1 MSEIIQFLDVIFKPT
16 VFVFTVSSL
25 FAMGLQVKIPEVMA
39 ALKNKKAIV
48 LIFVWAWVLAPAV
61 GYLIIWVLPLAE
73 PYVIVVLLSSLAPA
87 APIVPLMVQRARGD
101 LSFAGVLIPVVM
113 IGAVVLIPLIGPLM
127 VKGLTVSAADLA
139 KPLFVQ
145 IFLPLIIGA
154 AARHYVE
161 TMATKIFPAVNV
173 LARVVT
179 LVMIVVAFVLFA
191 KPMFE
196 TFGSLALL
204 AATIHVVGMML
215 ITYVFGFGLKQNQR
229 SVMALG
235 NGTRNLAAILAA
247 AFAIPNVDPRIP
259 TFVIMWGLW
268 SFVLAAVGAKIFAK
282 QAGETVAG
290 LGKTIVDRRDRDSI

>member
-1 MSEIIQFLDVIFKPT
+1 MNTVLQFLEVIFKPT

-25 FAMGLQVKIPEVMA
+25 FALGLQVKIPELIT
-39 ALKNKKAIV
+39 ALKNKKAIA
-48 LIFVWAWVLAPAV
+48 LIFVWAWVLAPAL

-87 APIVPLMVQRARGD
+87 APVVPLMVQRARGD
-101 LSFAGVLIPVVM
+101 LSFAGVFIPIVM

-127 VKGLTVSAADLA
+127 VKGLTVSPWALA
-139 KPLFVQ
+139 KPLIVQ

-154 AARHYVE
+154 AIRHYAG

-179 LVMIVVAFVLFA
+179 LVMILVTFVLFA
-191 KPMFE
+191 KPMLE
-196 TFGSLALL
+196 TIGSFALL

-215 ITYVFGFGLKQNQR
+215 ITYRFGFGLKQGQR

-247 AFAIPNVDPRIP
+247 AFAIPNVDPRII
-259 TFVIMWGLW
+259 TFIMMWGLW
-268 SFVLAAVGAKIFAK
+268 SFVLAAIGARIYGK
-282 QAGETVAG
+282 QAGKTDAG
-290 LGKTIVDRRDRDSI
+290 NTI

>member
-1 MSEIIQFLDVIFKPT
+1 MNTVLQFLEVIFKPT

-25 FAMGLQVKIPEVMA
+25 FALGLQVKIPELIT
-39 ALKNKKAIV
+39 ALKNKKAIA
-48 LIFVWAWVLAPAV
+48 LIFVWAWVLAPAL

-87 APIVPLMVQRARGD
+87 APVVPLMVQRARGD
-101 LSFAGVLIPVVM
+101 LSFAGVFIPIVM

-127 VKGLTVSAADLA
+127 VKGLTVNSADLA

-145 IFLPLIIGA
+145 IGLPLIIGA
-154 AARHYVE
+154 AARHYAE
-161 TMATKIFPAVNV
+161 TTATKIFPAVNV

-179 LVMIVVAFVLFA
+179 LVMILVAFVLFA
-191 KPMFE
+191 KPMLE
-196 TFGSLALL
+196 TIGSFALL

-215 ITYVFGFGLKQNQR
+215 ITYRFGFGLKQNQR
-229 SVMALG
+229 SVMSLG

-259 TFVIMWGLW
+259 TFIIMWGLW
-268 SFVLAAVGAKIFAK
+268 SFVLAAVAARIFAK
-282 QAGETVAG
+282 QAGETDAG
-290 LGKTIVDRRDRDSI
+290 LGKTIADRRDRDTM

>member
-1 MSEIIQFLDVIFKPT
+1 MSTVLQFLDVIFKPS

-25 FAMGLQVKIPEVMA
+25 FGMGLQVKMPEVIA
-39 ALKNKKAIV
+39 ALKNKKAIA
-48 LIFVWAWVLAPAV
+48 LIFVWAWVLAPAL
-61 GYLIIWVLPLAE
+61 GFLIIWVLPLAE

-87 APIVPLMVQRARGD
+87 APIVPLMVQKARGD
-101 LSFAGVLIPVVM
+101 VSFAGVLIPIVM

-127 VKGLTVSAADLA
+127 VKGLTVSSAALA

-145 IFLPLIIGA
+145 IGLPLIIGA
-154 AARHYVE
+154 AVRHYAE
-161 TMATKIFPAVNV
+161 TVATKIFPAVNV

-179 LVMIVVAFVLFA
+179 LLMILITFVLFA
-191 KPMFE
+191 QPMLD

-215 ITYVFGFGLKQNQR
+215 ITYRFGFGLTQGQR

-247 AFAIPNVDPRIP
+247 AFAIPDVDPRIL
-259 TFVIMWGLW
+259 THVMMWGLW
-268 SFVLAAVGAKIFAK
+268 SFVLAAIAARIFGK
-282 QAGETVAG
+282 QAGDTVAG
-290 LGKTIVDRRDRDSI
+290 LGQTIVDRRDRDTI

>member
-1 MSEIIQFLDVIFKPT
+1 MNTVLQFLEVIFKPT

-25 FAMGLQVKIPEVMA
+25 FALGLQVKIPELIT
-39 ALKNKKAIV
+39 ALKNKKAIA
-48 LIFVWAWVLAPAV
+48 LIFVWAWVLAPAL

-87 APIVPLMVQRARGD
+87 APVVPLMVQRARGD
-101 LSFAGVLIPVVM
+101 LSFAGVFIPIVM

-127 VKGLTVSAADLA
+127 VKGLTVSSAELA

-145 IFLPLIIGA
+145 IGLPLIIGA
-154 AARHYVE
+154 AARHYAE
-161 TMATKIFPAVNV
+161 TTATKIFPAVNV

-179 LVMIVVAFVLFA
+179 LVMILVAFVLFA
-191 KPMFE
+191 KPMLE
-196 TFGSLALL
+196 TIGSFALL

-215 ITYVFGFGLKQNQR
+215 ITYRFGFGLKQNQR
-229 SVMALG
+229 SVMSLG

-259 TFVIMWGLW
+259 TFIIMWGLW
-268 SFVLAAVGAKIFAK
+268 SFVLAAVAARIFAK
-282 QAGETVAG
+282 QAGETDAG
-290 LGKTIVDRRDRDSI
+290 LGKTIADRRDRDTM